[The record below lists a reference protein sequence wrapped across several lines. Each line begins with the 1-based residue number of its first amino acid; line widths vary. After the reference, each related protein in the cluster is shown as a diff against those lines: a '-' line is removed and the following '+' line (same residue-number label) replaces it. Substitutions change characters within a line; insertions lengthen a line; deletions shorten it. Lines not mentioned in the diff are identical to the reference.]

1 MQESPSADEAASSR
15 EEQPDKDSSADE
27 KTGRSWSAF
36 STGSLVFT
44 AQPVKISLL
53 FWGNIDLKQQRR
65 QKVPLAFPLNCRL
78 EPQPTLPVPT
88 CCSHSASDPLRQS
101 FGNFCQVISTLST
114 ETSTVLVWVG
124 GNLLGSVSH
133 LAKSSLFHLL
143 TRTNVLAQPP
153 RRPAVTM

>member
-15 EEQPDKDSSADE
+15 EEQPDKDTSADE

-65 QKVPLAFPLNCRL
+65 ENVPLAFPLNCRL
-78 EPQPTLPVPT
+78 EPQPTLPAPT
-88 CCSHSASDPLRQS
+88 LPQTHSGRVL
-101 FGNFCQVISTLST
+101 
-114 ETSTVLVWVG
+114 ET
-124 GNLLGSVSH
+124 
-133 LAKSSLFHLL
+133 F
-143 TRTNVLAQPP
+143 TR
-153 RRPAVTM
+153 